1 RGRFFLFAR
10 TKIFS
15 SWVLVFVKNFW
26 RLPTKYTCTVL
37 PVHYSILTNSS
48 LQYVRD
54 FIMERAKILAVV
66 SLPQIAFMHYG
77 AGVKSSLVFVRK
89 KGEKEKMG
97 KYKIFMAITERVGYD
112 ATGRKD
118 KNDLPEIYNE
128 YKKFHYE
135 K

>member
-1 RGRFFLFAR
+1 
-10 TKIFS
+10 
-15 SWVLVFVKNFW
+15 
-26 RLPTKYTCTVL
+26 
-37 PVHYSILTNSS
+37 
-48 LQYVRD
+48 
-54 FIMERAKILAVV
+54 MERAKILAVV